1 MERLSNIFLCKP
13 NKWGWNWWSQHFFLP
28 NIISTTFCVTST
40 SYILS
45 PKMGNVQQ
53 RPPALVG
60 CDPSELRSH
69 LRHDYLLVPLQ
80 HYRRCGWRSQR
91 PAFFGRGRGN
101 SWLRTWR
108 AFSTCLKSSQIGWKG
123 DTPYIETF
131 FSGRVL
137 ISAIHLRHVIYTL
150 IMIMEAFL
158 WQMTQHPESQPLPD
172 QVEPK
177 ESSCI
182 VPGFLL
188 ALIQWPVTEIYSHID
203 LGRARSLQFRYLKY
217 LLIDT

>member
-1 MERLSNIFLCKP
+1 MKP
-13 NKWGWNWWSQHFFLP
+13 AHHL
-28 NIISTTFCVTST
+28 
-40 SYILS
+40 LS
-45 PKMGNVQQ
+45 PKMGNETATKLSTGDYTTPPAPVEWSWRVEVPSSTRLLVGSTATLSKVRRRIQ
-53 RPPALVG
+53 RP
-60 CDPSELRSH
+60 
-69 LRHDYLLVPLQ
+69 
-80 HYRRCGWRSQR
+80 
-91 PAFFGRGRGN
+91 FFGPRRN
-101 SWLRTWR
+101 SLLRTWR
-108 AFSTCLKSSQIGWKG
+108 AFSTCLKSSQMGWKG
-123 DTPYIETF
+123 DIPYIETF
-131 FSGRVL
+131 FSSRVL

-188 ALIQWPVTEIYSHID
+188 ALIQWPMTEICSHID
-203 LGRARSLQFRYLKY
+203 LGRARSLQFRYLKC